1 MTYDLI
7 TQFTSPFQATRTQQI
22 ASITIHWWD
31 KPERKPSFQG
41 TVDWLCRPGTTAS
54 AHYVVE
60 DGKVACIVS
69 PDDVAWHAGDGGN
82 GPGNMTSIGIECNPR
97 GSDGDYATVAEL
109 VRELRAAYGNLPLY
123 PHRHW
128 TTTECPG
135 TYDLD
140 RINQLA
146 AAAAPQED
154 EMNDTDRALLTDT
167 HRMTK
172 EIYDGFYTGGK
183 STPDGKSLIDFW
195 KEMNRKVTETYNGL
209 YYGGKSTPDGK
220 SLIDFLKSIKSAV
233 TGG

>member
-1 MTYDLI
+1 MYELT
-7 TQFTSPFQATRTQQI
+7 TAFTSPFRAARTLKVQ
-22 ASITIHWWD
+22 SITIHWWD
-31 KPERKPSFQG
+31 KPERNPSFQG
-41 TVDWLCRPGTTAS
+41 TVDWLCREGTTAS

-60 DGKVACIVS
+60 AGRVACIVS
-69 PDDVAWHAGDGGN
+69 PDEVAWHAGDGGN

-109 VRELRAAYGNLPLY
+109 VRELRAAYGDLPLF

-146 AAAAPQED
+146 AAADPQED
-154 EMNDTDRALLTDT
+154 EMTKEERDMLNAT
-167 HRMTK
+167 HSMTK
-172 EIYDGFYTGGK
+172 EIYDGLYKGGKSTPDGKPLIDLWKEILRVSKETYTGIYFGGK

-195 KEMNRKVTETYNGL
+195 K
-209 YYGGKSTPDGK
+209 
-220 SLIDFLKSIKSAV
+220 SIKAAV
-233 TGG
+233 TGQ